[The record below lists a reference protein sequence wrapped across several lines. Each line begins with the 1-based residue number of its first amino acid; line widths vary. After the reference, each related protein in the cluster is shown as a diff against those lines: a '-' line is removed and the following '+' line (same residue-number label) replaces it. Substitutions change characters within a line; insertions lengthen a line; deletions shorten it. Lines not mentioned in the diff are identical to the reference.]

1 VEVRKLGSTLPK
13 KKLIVWVAEEH
24 QRKIQNERE
33 RRIFFKVQHHISYV
47 MPIKLCHFKA
57 SLIW

>member
-13 KKLIVWVAEEH
+13 KKLIVWVEEEH
-24 QRKIQNERE
+24 QRQIQNERE